1 MHIDLISLVAGM
13 ILVSI
18 LWAFVAGAKQG
29 SKSVSSE
36 EDPAVIYTR
45 GISQTLDD
53 ILKLLQSVGKNIR
66 DNPIPQP
73 EWQKES
79 QKLGLEAV
87 YANTEACKALTVEM
101 ANAHAPSSKED
112 YNWLVSIL
120 EPHKDALFR
129 IAADTELSK
138 KKFDVLAKLIGLDDK
153 AAYANHMD
161 RNEDED
167 NELVFNEMVVQEM
180 KDQGLNWSQAVDT
193 VKSRMAHRS
202 RVR

>member
-1 MHIDLISLVAGM
+1 MHIDLISLIVGM
-13 ILVSI
+13 ALVTI
-18 LWAFVAGAKQG
+18 LWASVAGAKGEPPKVVQ
-29 SKSVSSE
+29 
-36 EDPAVIYTR
+36 DPD
-45 GISQTLDD
+45 S
-53 ILKLLQSVGKNIR
+53 
-66 DNPIPQP
+66 PIPQP
-73 EWQKES
+73 EWNKENHR
-79 QKLGLEAV
+79 LAV
-87 YANTEACKALTVEM
+87 EVTLANTEACKALTAEM

-153 AAYANHMD
+153 AAYANHID

>member
-1 MHIDLISLVAGM
+1 MHIDLISLIAGM

-18 LWAFVAGAKQG
+18 LWASVAGAKG
-29 SKSVSSE
+29 EPPKDNEEYVNHMTKLAVAFPELIGCMVDRLAESK
-36 EDPAVIYTR
+36 A
-45 GISQTLDD
+45 
-53 ILKLLQSVGKNIR
+53 ILAEIR
-66 DNPIPQP
+66 DLVASPP
-73 EWQKES
+73 EPARPLDTYWEEV
-79 QKLGLEAV
+79 L
-87 YANTEACKALTVEM
+87 TKA
-101 ANAHAPSSKED
+101 
-112 YNWLVSIL
+112 L

-167 NELVFNEMVVQEM
+167 NDLVFNEMVVQEM